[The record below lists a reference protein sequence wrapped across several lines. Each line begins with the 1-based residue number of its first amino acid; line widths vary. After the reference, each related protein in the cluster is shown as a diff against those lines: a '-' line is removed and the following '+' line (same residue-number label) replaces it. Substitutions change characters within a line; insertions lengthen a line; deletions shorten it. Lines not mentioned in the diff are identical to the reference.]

1 MRFTTEQTRALF
13 FAWLPA
19 AIGVLVIG
27 LESSD
32 YLSAAHTGEFL
43 EHLCRWM
50 GCGDHQNLM
59 LENHILRK
67 TGHFTGYGILSL
79 LFYRAWRLTGA
90 ILSTNG
96 ARFLAVIFSFACTL
110 AVSSADEY
118 HQSFLP
124 SRTGRPQD
132 VLLDMA
138 GAAVF
143 LLLFQLWLRFERRRR
158 PVSSA
163 SIHIS

>member
-1 MRFTTEQTRALF
+1 MGLTRDQIRQLL

-19 AIGVLVIG
+19 AIGTLVIC

-32 YLSAAHTGEFL
+32 YLSAAHTGSL
-43 EHLCRWM
+43 LARLCVWL
-50 GCGDHQNLM
+50 GCGPHTNLM

-67 TGHFTGYGILSL
+67 TGHFSGYGVLSL
-79 LFYRAWRLTGA
+79 LFYRAWRLSGH
-90 ILSTNG
+90 ILSVHRT
-96 ARFLAVIFSFACTL
+96 RILDVVFSLACTL

-132 VLLDMA
+132 VLLDMT

-143 LLLFQLWLRFERRRR
+143 LLLFQLWLVLKRR
-158 PVSSA
+158 PEPA
-163 SIHIS
+163 PAN

>member
-1 MRFTTEQTRALF
+1 MRLTRNQRWALF

-19 AIGVLVIG
+19 AIGVLVIC

-32 YLSAAHTGEFL
+32 YLSAANTREFL
-43 EHLCRWM
+43 QHLGTWF
-50 GCGDHQNLM
+50 GISHPNLTSD
-59 LENHILRK
+59 NHILRK
-67 TGHFTGYGILSL
+67 TGHFVGYGTLSL
-79 LFYRAWRLTGA
+79 LFYRGRRLTGQ
-90 ILSTNG
+90 ILSK
-96 ARFLAVIFSFACTL
+96 RQLLVLDISFAFVCTL
-110 AVSSADEY
+110 VVSSADEY

-143 LLLFQLWLRFERRRR
+143 LLLLQLWLWWRRRAR
-158 PVSSA
+158 LSEA
-163 SIHIS
+163 

>member
-1 MRFTTEQTRALF
+1 MGLTRYPIRELLV
-13 FAWLPA
+13 AWLPA
-19 AIGVLVIG
+19 AIGVIVIC

-32 YLSAAHTGEFL
+32 YLSAAHTGSL
-43 EHLCRWM
+43 LADLCGWL
-50 GCGDHQNLM
+50 GCGGQTNLL

-79 LFYRAWRLTGA
+79 LFYRGWRLSGYIFSA
-90 ILSTNG
+90 HRPRILD
-96 ARFLAVIFSFACTL
+96 VIFSFACTL

-132 VLLDMA
+132 VVLDMT

-143 LLLFQLWLRFERRRR
+143 LLFLQLWLLLRGR
-158 PVSSA
+158 PEPA
-163 SIHIS
+163 PAD